1 MCKRTGGRERAMNP
15 HKKLFTNVIVE
26 MSVTG
31 AAELKMGLE

>member
-1 MCKRTGGRERAMNP
+1 MNP

-31 AAELKMGLE
+31 AAELKISGCQSTGF